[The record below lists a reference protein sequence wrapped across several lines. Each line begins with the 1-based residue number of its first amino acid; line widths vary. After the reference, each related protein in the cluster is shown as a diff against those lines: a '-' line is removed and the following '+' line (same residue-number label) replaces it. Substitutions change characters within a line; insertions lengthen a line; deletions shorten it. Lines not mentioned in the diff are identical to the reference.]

1 MTETCYN
8 ENQAA
13 AASFNDSVI
22 SFQEIAEIDEATA
35 VATAKAAKQASGSIE
50 LKAYRAAALY
60 VAAGCINGMKLP
72 KKPEMLIQRLAAVAG
87 TDRQYTLQLA
97 DNMLSDGTLPAR
109 NQRDWRDA
117 RQRLADLI
125 DAKHAGEHEEEPA
138 DKRPRWYLTDLDGDT
153 SKYVTTFDRAEA
165 TEKQKLGWS
174 VVGPEVDN
182 EFWKDEKSGH
192 FFRQF
197 LDGTYGR
204 IYVNTL
210 NHWKREANREEGRST
225 PSPTPCGTVDLSTCR
240 PETPSEEESCE

>member
-1 MTETCYN
+1 MTINCYT

-13 AASFNDSVI
+13 AASFSDSVI
-22 SFQEIAEIDEATA
+22 SFSEIAEIDEATA
-35 VATAKAAKQASGSIE
+35 VATAKAAKQASASIE

-60 VAAGCINGMKLP
+60 IAAGCLNGMKMP
-72 KKPEMLIQRLAAVAG
+72 KKPETLIQRMAAVAG
-87 TDRQYTLQLA
+87 MDRQYTLQLA
-97 DNMLSDGTLPAR
+97 DDMLADGTLPAR

-125 DAKHAGEHEEEPA
+125 DAKHAGEHVEEPR

-182 EFWKDEKSGH
+182 EFWQDEKSGH
-192 FFRQF
+192 FYRRY
-197 LDGTYGR
+197 LDGTYER
-204 IYVNTL
+204 VHVNTL
-210 NHWKREANREEGRST
+210 RHWEKAERGGDHAS
-225 PSPTPCGTVDLSTCR
+225 D
-240 PETPSEEESCE
+240 